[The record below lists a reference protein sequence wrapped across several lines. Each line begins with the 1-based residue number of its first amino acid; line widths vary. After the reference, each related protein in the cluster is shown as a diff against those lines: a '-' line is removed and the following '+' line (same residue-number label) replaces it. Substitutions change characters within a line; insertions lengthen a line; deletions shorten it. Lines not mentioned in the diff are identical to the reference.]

1 MTLFYRTQNVST
13 SKASKNKLYL
23 SDSSDSEEETHKN
36 NIMEKH
42 DSDLS
47 SESES
52 DMPSTN
58 YMTKP
63 KKHDFKS
70 NFQIQLDQAKLQLDQ
85 AMAKWKVSL
94 FIKV

>member
-1 MTLFYRTQNVST
+1 
-13 SKASKNKLYL
+13 
-23 SDSSDSEEETHKN
+23 
-36 NIMEKH
+36 MEKH

-52 DMPSTN
+52 DMPST
-58 YMTKP
+58 KP
-63 KKHDFKS
+63 KNDFKS